1 MDNLEQKLRSQICDI
16 GRNLFNKDFIA
27 ANDGNISARL
37 SENEIL
43 TTPRA
48 VSKGYLEPHMIVKV
62 NLQGEVLEA
71 AEGYRPS
78 TETKMHLR
86 IYNELPEMNGV
97 VHAHPPYA
105 TAFAIKGEALDKMLM
120 PESVIMIG
128 DIPLAEYGT
137 PSTEEIPD
145 SLMPF
150 LGKKTAVLLENHG
163 ALTWGTDVMEAYLN
177 MERLEYTAKITF
189 ITRMIDGERE
199 LPQHRIDEL
208 VALRSFY
215 GK

>member
-1 MDNLEQKLRSQICDI
+1 METVEHKLRLQICDI

-37 SENEIL
+37 SQNEIL

-48 VSKGYLEPHMIVKV
+48 VSKGYLEPHMLVKV
-62 NLQGEVLEA
+62 NLQGEIIEA

-78 TETKMHLR
+78 TETRMHLR

-105 TAFAIKGEALDKMLM
+105 TAFAIKGEALTKMMM

-145 SLMPF
+145 SVMPF
-150 LGKKTAVLLENHG
+150 LGKRTAVLLENHG
-163 ALTWGTDVMEAYLN
+163 ALTWGKDVMEAYMN

-189 ITRMIDGERE
+189 ITRMINGERE

-208 VALRSFY
+208 VTLRSFY